1 MCEKPTT
8 PTTKIPRNALSTSC
22 MKRDCEETE
31 APRETEAEFISCP
44 FALHPRASKS
54 VPCRRQVSWLAD
66 QRPSPPSR
74 RKNPQWL
81 GEDYR
86 TQLRGQPRHWATS
99 QPSPHSL
106 LVPNGTDDMHDYRL
120 KRSHP

>member
-1 MCEKPTT
+1 MSFRPPPEGIEVSSLSPAGLLARGSAPFPTF
-8 PTTKIPRNALSTSC
+8 P
-22 MKRDCEETE
+22 
-31 APRETEAEFISCP
+31 
-44 FALHPRASKS
+44 
-54 VPCRRQVSWLAD
+54 
-66 QRPSPPSR
+66 

-120 KRSHP
+120 KRPHPANQIPPANSANAPCGVTGSTR